1 MLKRHHDV
9 FDLTLILLFLPTAFF
24 ISITPGMC
32 MTLSLTMGL
41 TIGIKRTFWMMWGEL
56 VGVGLVAVSAALGVA
71 TLMLQFPG
79 FFTAFKWIGGA
90 YLAWL
95 GIQMWRSRGKM
106 AIRLDD
112 DQDRNISRRALA
124 LQGFVTAIANPKGWA
139 FFVTLLPPFLD
150 TSRAMEPQIALLVI
164 ILLSVEFLCLI
175 LYASGG
181 RSMRHFLEKSGNVRM
196 MNRVAGTLMLGVGA
210 WLAFG

>member
-1 MLKRHHDV
+1 
-9 FDLTLILLFLPTAFF
+9 
-24 ISITPGMC
+24 

-41 TIGIKRTFWMMWGEL
+41 TIGMKRTFWMMWGEL
-56 VGVGLVAVSAALGVA
+56 VGVGIVAVSAALGVA

-112 DQDRNISRRALA
+112 DQDRNVSRRALA

>member
-1 MLKRHHDV
+1 MLD
-9 FDLTLILLFLPTAFF
+9 FTLILLFLPTAFF

-41 TIGIKRTFWMMWGEL
+41 TIGLRRTFWMMWGEL
-56 VGVGLVAVSAALGVA
+56 VGVAIVAISAAVGIA
-71 TLMLQFPG
+71 ALMLEFPQI
-79 FFTAFKWIGGA
+79 FTAFKWVGGL
-90 YLAWL
+90 YLGWL

-112 DQDRNISRRALA
+112 AGTQEVSRRALA
-124 LQGFVTAIANPKGWA
+124 LQGFVTAISNPKGWA
-139 FFVTLLPPFLD
+139 FFATLLPPFLD
-150 TSRAMEPQIALLVI
+150 AEKAMEPQIASLVV

-196 MNRVAGTLMLGVGA
+196 MNRIAGTLMIGVGF
-210 WLAFG
+210 WLALG

>member
-1 MLKRHHDV
+1 
-9 FDLTLILLFLPTAFF
+9 
-24 ISITPGMC
+24 

-41 TIGIKRTFWMMWGEL
+41 TIGLRRTFWMMWGEL
-56 VGVGLVAVSAALGVA
+56 VGVAIVAVSAAVGVA
-71 TLMLQFPG
+71 TLMLEFPH
-79 FFTAFKWIGGA
+79 FFTIFKWIGGL
-90 YLAWL
+90 YLGWL
-95 GIQMWRSRGKM
+95 GFQMWRSRGKM

-112 DQDRNISRRALA
+112 METQTVPRRTLA

-150 TSRAMEPQIALLVI
+150 TSRPMETQIALLVM

-196 MNRVAGTLMLGVGA
+196 MNRVAGTLMVGVGL
-210 WLAFG
+210 WLALG

>member
-1 MLKRHHDV
+1 MLD
-9 FDLTLILLFLPTAFF
+9 FTLILLFLPTAFF

-41 TIGIKRTFWMMWGEL
+41 TIGLRRTFWMMWGEL
-56 VGVGLVAVSAALGVA
+56 VGVAIVAISAAVGIA
-71 TLMLQFPG
+71 ALMLEFPQV
-79 FFTAFKWIGGA
+79 FTAFKWVGGL
-90 YLAWL
+90 YLGWL

-112 DQDRNISRRALA
+112 AGTQKVSRRALA
-124 LQGFVTAIANPKGWA
+124 LQGFITAISNPKGWA
-139 FFVTLLPPFLD
+139 FFATLLPPFLD
-150 TSRAMEPQIALLVI
+150 AEKAMEPQIASLVV

-196 MNRVAGTLMLGVGA
+196 MNRIAGTLMIGVGF
-210 WLAFG
+210 WLALG

>member
-1 MLKRHHDV
+1 VLD
-9 FDLTLILLFLPTAFF
+9 FTLILLFLPTAFF

-41 TIGIKRTFWMMWGEL
+41 TIGLRRTFWKMWGEL
-56 VGVGLVAVSAALGVA
+56 VGVAIVAISAAVGIA
-71 TLMLQFPG
+71 ALMLEFPQI
-79 FFTAFKWIGGA
+79 FTAFKWVGGL
-90 YLAWL
+90 YLGWL

-112 DQDRNISRRALA
+112 AGTQEVSRRALA
-124 LQGFVTAIANPKGWA
+124 LQGFVTAISNPKGWA
-139 FFVTLLPPFLD
+139 FFATLLPPFLD
-150 TSRAMEPQIALLVI
+150 AEKAMEPQIASLVV

-196 MNRVAGTLMLGVGA
+196 MNRIAGTLMIGVGF
-210 WLAFG
+210 WLALG

>member
-1 MLKRHHDV
+1 M

-56 VGVGLVAVSAALGVA
+56 VGVGIVAVSAALGVA
-71 TLMLQFPG
+71 TLMLQFPA
-79 FFTAFKWIGGA
+79 FFTAFKWVGGA

-95 GIQMWRSRGKM
+95 GVQMWRSRGKM

-112 DQDRNISRRALA
+112 DQDRNVSRRALA
-124 LQGFVTAIANPKGWA
+124 LQGFITAIANPKGWA

-150 TSRAMEPQIALLVI
+150 TSRAMEPQIALLVV

>member
-1 MLKRHHDV
+1 MLD
-9 FDLTLILLFLPTAFF
+9 FTLILLFLPTAFF

-41 TIGIKRTFWMMWGEL
+41 TIGLRRTFWMMWGEL
-56 VGVGLVAVSAALGVA
+56 VGVAIVAISAAVGIA
-71 TLMLQFPG
+71 ALMLEFPQI
-79 FFTAFKWIGGA
+79 FTAFKWVGGL
-90 YLAWL
+90 YLGWL

-112 DQDRNISRRALA
+112 AGTQGVSRRALA
-124 LQGFVTAIANPKGWA
+124 LQGFVTAISNPKGWA
-139 FFVTLLPPFLD
+139 FFATLLPPFLD
-150 TSRAMEPQIALLVI
+150 AEKAMEPQIASLVV

-196 MNRVAGTLMLGVGA
+196 MNRIAGTLMIGVGF
-210 WLAFG
+210 WLALG